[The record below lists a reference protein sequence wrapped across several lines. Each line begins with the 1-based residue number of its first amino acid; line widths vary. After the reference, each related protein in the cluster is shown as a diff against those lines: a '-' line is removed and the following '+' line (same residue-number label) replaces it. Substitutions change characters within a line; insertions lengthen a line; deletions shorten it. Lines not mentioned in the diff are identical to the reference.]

1 MPRFSL
7 SPQSSFRRR
16 LPHDKND
23 NGGEEDDDDELQ
35 GMSFLDTHTSTQG
48 DDDDDDEEPPHPLG
62 FDETILPTWFPQET
76 GSGRYGLFL
85 DDNDD
90 DAFHLHLK
98 PQAYVQSYPP
108 LCHYLDARTAPTPML
123 LKYGNTSGRTEEE
136 EEKVNP
142 EDQDHDDM
150 DRIAQLL
157 EATRLTTTTTASL
170 LSLPPPPPPPT
181 STQSSSSALASIR
194 ASLLQEHQSRHQEL
208 QSILQEEAQAAAR
221 IKQKQQQEQQEE
233 EAEKAKKQQ
242 QQQQEQEQAEKEA
255 KKQQQDKEETASKAA
270 SPEKQQQAVSE
281 SSSKSPQTQQ
291 EDTIPDHV
299 AKAQKLVLQLA
310 QVRAS
315 VQPFDVSKEKLISK
329 RRLQMKKIAGGKLN
343 TLTEEVQKVH
353 EVAQQVGD
361 AISQARRDDAQLKQ
375 TQQQAVASQPE
386 LARGKRYLLDLLG
399 SNVLKRVQ
407 ADGFNGTRGDG
418 FPLAGMLTQLVSA
431 PLGNKDLIPILA
443 AHIYTVC
450 PTAIPTLPSQTND
463 LSEEEFMSSLGMLKE
478 KDDQFESFPKFLQR
492 TENIISLM
500 ANVQASQPDG
510 HTLLGGHQGAME
522 WLQRFLALLPPAPT
536 APLPLITAPV
546 LVAFLTGA
554 GHMLATKYPDRFQQ
568 CLEQI
573 ETDLVHRVDDG
584 AMGKPSATRLTTLL
598 SSTTDD
604 SSTSF
609 SKFQSTLPSRAIP
622 ELYNNTGR
630 TGMAPLNQAG
640 SKKDSYV
647 ASKQQAPQPS
657 TNNNPMNA
665 MNTTNPF
672 GGGGGGGFGGG
683 GGNTTTTSNNSSK
696 PPCKFFQQGN
706 CRFGDN
712 CRFSHDNGNGGSGG
726 NSSNNSN
733 PFGGGGGGMNMNTSS
748 NPSPFG
754 GGGATSD
761 PSPFGGGNT
770 SSNPSP
776 FGGGGN
782 NMNNPSPFGGGGGNN
797 MNMNTSSNPSP
808 FGGGSGTMNTNPSPF
823 GGGGGNSNANPSPF
837 GGGGNAT
844 SNPSPFG
851 GGGNATTSNPS
862 PFGGGS
868 GTMNTNPSP
877 FGGGAPSNPS
887 PFGGGG
893 ASSNPSPFGG
903 GGAPSTPSPFG
914 GGAPSNPSPFGGG
927 GNANPSPFGGG
938 GGMNNNPSPFG
949 GGNSNSNPS
958 PFGGGGGNN
967 PSPFGGGNN
976 NNNNQRQKNSNRPIC
991 KYFQRGS
998 CRFGTNCKFSHD
1010 TNGGNNNNNNKPGF
1024 GGGFV
1029 QSNHNNA
1036 FGSNNN
1042 NAPNPFG
1049 GGGGF
1054 GGGMNASPFG
1064 APRR

>member
-1 MPRFSL
+1 MISIIISSMPRFSL
-7 SPQSSFRRR
+7 SPQSSFR
-16 LPHDKND
+16 HNNNGIDND
-23 NGGEEDDDDELQ
+23 GEEDEELQ
-35 GMSFLDTHTSTQG
+35 GMSFLDTHTSTQDDG
-48 DDDDDDEEPPHPLG
+48 DEKEPPHPLG
-62 FDETILPTWFPQET
+62 FDETILPTWLDYPKEK
-76 GSGRYGLFL
+76 GSGRYGLI
-85 DDNDD
+85 DDMDD
-90 DAFHLHLK
+90 DEFHLNMK
-98 PQAYVQSYPP
+98 PHVQSYPP

-123 LKYGNTSGRTEEE
+123 LKYSANGKEE
-136 EEKVNP
+136 EEKVNHP
-142 EDQDHDDM
+142 DENEDM

-157 EATRLTTTTTASL
+157 EATRLTTSTTSL
-170 LSLPPPPPPPT
+170 LSLPPPPPPPPPPT
-181 STQSSSSALASIR
+181 STQSSSSSALASIR

-208 QSILQEEAQAAAR
+208 QSILQEEAQAAAM

-233 EAEKAKKQQ
+233 EEKEKERAKQKQ
-242 QQQQEQEQAEKEA
+242 QEQAEEEA
-255 KKQQQDKEETASKAA
+255 KKQEQKEETASKSA
-270 SPEKQQQAVSE
+270 SPEKQQPQQAVSTE
-281 SSSKSPQTQQ
+281 SSSKSSQTQQ

-510 HTLLGGHQGAME
+510 HLLLGGHQGAME
-522 WLQRFLALLPPAPT
+522 WLQRFLALLPPPPT

-568 CLEQI
+568 CLTQI

-609 SKFQSTLPSRAIP
+609 AKFQSTLPSRAIP

-630 TGMAPLNQAG
+630 TGMVPLNQAG

-647 ASKQQAPQPS
+647 ASKQQQPQQQS
-657 TNNNPMNA
+657 TNNNNA
-665 MNTTNPF
+665 MDTNPF
-672 GGGGGGGFGGG
+672 GGGGGGGFG

-776 FGGGGN
+776 FGGGMNTNSNPSPFGGGG
-782 NMNNPSPFGGGGGNN
+782 NNPSPFGGGGGNN

-808 FGGGSGTMNTNPSPF
+808 FGGGMNTNSNPSPFGGGNNNSNPSPFGGGNSSANPSPFGGGGGGTMNTNPSPF
-823 GGGGGNSNANPSPF
+823 GGGGG
-837 GGGGNAT
+837 AT

-851 GGGNATTSNPS
+851 GGG
-862 PFGGGS
+862 
-868 GTMNTNPSP
+868 
-877 FGGGAPSNPS
+877 GASNPS

-893 ASSNPSPFGG
+893 NAN
-903 GGAPSTPSPFG
+903 PSPFG

-938 GGMNNNPSPFG
+938 NA
-949 GGNSNSNPS
+949 NPS
-958 PFGGGGGNN
+958 PFGGGGGNNN

-976 NNNNQRQKNSNRPIC
+976 NNNNNQRPQNNKSNRPIC

-1010 TNGGNNNNNNKPGF
+1010 TTTNGGNNNNNKPGF

-1029 QSNHNNA
+1029 QSNNNA
-1036 FGSNNN
+1036 FGNNNN

-1054 GGGMNASPFG
+1054 GGGGMNASPFG